1 MGASSAE
8 IGQAIRATRGEL
20 DETLGVLEQR
30 AARRVRSYG
39 KVAAGLAVG
48 LAAVIVGV
56 VVYRRHTQKSVAM
69 QVHRMLFD
77 SIRDLPEDV
86 KNKVKTKL
94 PITVVIGER
103 ADESGAANP
112 WSAIAAKVGPTLV
125 GSAAGAVMARLRGTP
140 DGAVP
145 AE

>member
-1 MGASSAE
+1 
-8 IGQAIRATRGEL
+8 
-20 DETLGVLEQR
+20 
-30 AARRVRSYG
+30 
-39 KVAAGLAVG
+39 VAAGLAVG